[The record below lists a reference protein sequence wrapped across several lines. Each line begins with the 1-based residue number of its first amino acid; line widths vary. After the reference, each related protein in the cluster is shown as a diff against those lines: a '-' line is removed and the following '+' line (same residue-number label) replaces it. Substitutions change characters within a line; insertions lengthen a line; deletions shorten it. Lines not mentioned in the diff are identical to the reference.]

1 MQQSR
6 APRRLFDDILAQLQS
21 RQTELAIASCQA
33 LLARYPDDI
42 NILGLL
48 GAALGDLRRFDEAE
62 ENSRQGH

>member
-33 LLARYPDDI
+33 LLARHPDDI
-42 NILGLL
+42 NIIGY
-48 GAALGDLRRFDEAE
+48 
-62 ENSRQGH
+62 